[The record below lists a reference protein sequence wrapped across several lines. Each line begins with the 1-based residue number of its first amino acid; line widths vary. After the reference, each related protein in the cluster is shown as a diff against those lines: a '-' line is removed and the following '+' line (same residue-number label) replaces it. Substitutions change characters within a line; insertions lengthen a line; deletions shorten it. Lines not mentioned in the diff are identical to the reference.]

1 MKLHSCDISF
11 LACSHGNADQG
22 PALTMADLS
31 SEERTTQQVGPL
43 TGGTPMR
50 KLASQSSSDTSNNL
64 NDPCAAFDSAARSSL
79 VSSCSDTIHNLGRY
93 CG

>member
-1 MKLHSCDISF
+1 
-11 LACSHGNADQG
+11 
-22 PALTMADLS
+22 MADLS

-43 TGGTPMR
+43 TGGAPMR

-79 VSSCSDTIHNLGRY
+79 VSSCAQSYYVGSVLRLTGIFQEKGEVLGA
-93 CG
+93 CVTLHAHV